1 MSLGLL
7 LGLVPAV
14 AGFFAL
20 PLEVRHVT
28 LSTGQ
33 AAAALVT
40 LGDAALHDAD
50 FWWGV
55 GALPLT
61 GLVNVGVSFY
71 LAFRLALR
79 SRGLRVKERTQIY
92 ATLTRRLLRHPM
104 AFLVPPRAP
113 RHNSGA

>member
-1 MSLGLL
+1 
-7 LGLVPAV
+7 VPAV

-33 AAAALVT
+33 AATALVT
-40 LGDAALHDAD
+40 LGDAALHDAG

-55 GALPLT
+55 VALPLT

-79 SRGLRVKERTQIY
+79 SRGLRVKERAQIY
-92 ATLTRRLLRHPM
+92 ATLARRLLRHPM
-104 AFLVPPRAP
+104 AFLVPPRP
-113 RHNSGA
+113 PGHNSEA